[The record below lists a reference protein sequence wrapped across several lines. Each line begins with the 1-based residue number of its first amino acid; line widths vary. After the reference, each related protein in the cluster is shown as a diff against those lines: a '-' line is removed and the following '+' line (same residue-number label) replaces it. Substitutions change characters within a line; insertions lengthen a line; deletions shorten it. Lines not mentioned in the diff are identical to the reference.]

1 MMNFYLLISC
11 FNERIFHFFSKTFLN
26 NIMNDSFSLCG
37 FKWCFDKIL
46 IFINI
51 YFLIWKISIFFILK
65 FIFSKIKATISS
77 IHLNSF
83 NTIFILINLSDRRMN
98 KLIITYINR
107 ILFNFLFCILY
118 FIIIK

>member
-26 NIMNDSFSLCG
+26 NIMNDSFSLCC

-51 YFLIWKISIFFILK
+51 YFLIWNISIFFILK
-65 FIFSKIKATISS
+65 FIFSEIKATISS